1 MSGNLAE
8 AALAGLL
15 VVGGQFTQRVNEIC
29 ERHGVTNSQYNVL
42 RILAGCPEGHARCD
56 IAKRLTDRAPDV
68 TRLVDRL
75 ERSGYVERTWS
86 PENRRHS
93 IARITPAG
101 AALLQ
106 AMQPDMCAIHREI
119 ADALSPA
126 DLEAL
131 VRISH
136 RLTADD

>member
-8 AALAGLL
+8 EALTGLL

-29 ERHGVTNSQYNVL
+29 ERHGITNSQYNVL

-75 ERSGYVERTWS
+75 ERSGYVERSWS
-86 PENRRHS
+86 AENRRHS

-101 AALLQ
+101 ATLLD
-106 AMQPDMCAIHREI
+106 AMKPDMCAIHKEV
-119 ADALSPA
+119 AAALSPA

-131 VRISH
+131 VRISSQ
-136 RLTADD
+136 LAADA